1 MNVADS
7 SRMDLQSTG
16 MTNHCFLTLARD
28 GAVEAH
34 EIGLCTSV
42 AHLVNIPKSNVE
54 NEIQFMSMCDYMH
67 ISRDEIRT
75 IEEG

>member
-1 MNVADS
+1 MNVTGS

-16 MTNHCFLTLARD
+16 MTNHCFSTLARD

-42 AHLVNIPKSNVE
+42 AHLVNSPKLNVK
-54 NEIQFMSMCDYMH
+54 NEIQFMPMCNYMH

-75 IEEG
+75 VEEG